1 MVWNNCKLFA
11 LTLGSSLGILVASP
25 QPSNMAQMKW
35 ARLMVVLSLLTG
47 FGYSIIFSLIK
58 WKKGKTGMTQEI
70 RRQENRLL
78 PTVTICR
85 QLALSVHQ
93 SKNMTDNYLHSLPI
107 DKHVIHIEHEL
118 KLQNGYVSEI
128 LQGVPKLVLW
138 FGQLIFW
145 V

>member
-1 MVWNNCKLFA
+1 MKRLR
-11 LTLGSSLGILVASP
+11 LGIGLEQLQTVCSHTRFLISILVASP

-47 FGYSIIFSLIK
+47 FGYSVIFSLIK

-128 LQGVPKLVLW
+128 LFLMPR
-138 FGQLIFW
+138 
-145 V
+145 